1 IIWDDFNL
9 EDQSS
14 HILKRSSDDDG
25 NTFGQFIKLSSD
37 SEFAINEII
46 NVYNNN
52 VYVVWQGNNQG
63 QFDIF
68 LSKSSDGGITFN
80 QPINLS
86 NDKGDSI
93 KPNLIALQNN
103 LFVIWN
109 DNSTKNYNV
118 IIKRSSDGGI
128 TFNQPINLSNTT
140 DSINPQLATA
150 ANKLFVVW
158 QEDISENNQIYFT
171 TIDT

>member
-1 IIWDDFNL
+1 
-9 EDQSS
+9 
-14 HILKRSSDDDG
+14 
-25 NTFGQFIKLSSD
+25 
-37 SEFAINEII
+37 
-46 NVYNNN
+46 

-68 LSKSSDGGITFN
+68 LSK
-80 QPINLS
+80 
-86 NDKGDSI
+86 
-93 KPNLIALQNN
+93 
-103 LFVIWN
+103 
-109 DNSTKNYNV
+109 
-118 IIKRSSDGGI
+118 SSDGGI